1 MVLFP
6 FYYAWTLPH
15 TNFFFILHYPPS
27 HFTITSVGVSRPG
40 KGLTSRASAM
50 HRYVLLL
57 RGLWIHTAELLVPHY
72 SLSSAP
78 QDGWPVVNHIGC
90 RRFALS
96 WNDDMRQQDD
106 YSQLVR

>member
-1 MVLFP
+1 MILGHLP
-6 FYYAWTLPH
+6 GLQDDALFYYAWTLPH
-15 TNFFFILHYPPS
+15 TIFFLFLCNFPPS

-50 HRYVLLL
+50 HSYVLLL

-72 SLSSAP
+72 LSSAP
-78 QDGWPVVNHIGC
+78 QDGWPVVNYIGR

-96 WNDDMRQQDD
+96 WNDDMR
-106 YSQLVR
+106 